1 MNFQYYENLQD
12 KSKKYLLYLNNQ
24 IVPKFS
30 VNELQIYLED
40 ISKKPLSKN
49 KNSKSTFFDKFIE
62 IGGDYET
69 VADLSKLNDKDL
81 KLMYQIFISRE
92 LNTKLAIKWR
102 FYQFLKYYQDF
113 IIETIK
119 INRTGNNE
127 NSIDFVIET
136 EDGKKIFL
144 LCSELIDSN
153 NYNLAI
159 ANIEEF
165 AKKHKIVPDQVI
177 LATNKTYRDIPIE
190 TSFKIN
196 KNEIIPELFID
207 WMDDDCPFTGYD
219 LIIVNDN
226 ELKIA
231 GFNFANIK
239 NLLEYAFEYSNGGQI
254 SIFKQENF
262 YSDNSDEEL
271 EIELIWKGIMVK

>member
-30 VNELQIYLED
+30 INELQIYLED
-40 ISKKPLSKN
+40 ISKKPIGK
-49 KNSKSTFFDKFIE
+49 KKDSKSTFFDGFIE
-62 IGGDYET
+62 IGEDYESI
-69 VADLSKLNDKDL
+69 ADLSKLNDKDL
-81 KLMYQIFISRE
+81 RIMYQIFISRE
-92 LNTKLAIKWR
+92 LNDRMAVKWR
-102 FYQFLKYYQDF
+102 YYQFLKYYQDF

-119 INRTGNNE
+119 INRTGNND
-127 NSIDFVIET
+127 NSIDFIIET

-144 LCSELIDSN
+144 LCYDLLDSDK
-153 NYNLAI
+153 YNLAI
-159 ANIEEF
+159 ASIEEF
-165 AKKHKIVPDQVI
+165 VKKHKIVPDQVI
-177 LATNKTYRDIPIE
+177 IATNKSYRDLPIE

-196 KNEIIPELFID
+196 RKEIIPDLFIE
-207 WMDDDCPFTGYD
+207 WIDDDCPFTGYD